1 MAQVFAMG
9 KSVRSVCVALTLGL
23 MGFALAACN
32 SDPDMDITKL
42 GLQSDPPEM
51 LYNQGLAN
59 LNAGKLKEADNKF
72 QAIDKYHPFSE
83 YSRKGLVMSSF
94 VRYRMGQY
102 DDSATAAR
110 RYLSLYP
117 QSEDSDYA
125 QYLLG
130 LSYAKKI
137 RDVTQDQTYS
147 VKTVEVMSKLVEE
160 YPDSEYAPDAR
171 EKIRMAKDQ
180 LAGKEMQVGRYYQER
195 REYLAAIS
203 RYRNVVENYQS
214 TNQIEEALARLV
226 ESYFALGLTT
236 EAETAAAVL
245 GANYPDSQWYAD
257 SYKLLKTNG
266 LEPRENRGSWI
277 SRATKK
283 LILGEET

>member
-1 MAQVFAMG
+1 MG
-9 KSVRSVCVALTLGL
+9 KSVRSVCVAFALGL
-23 MGFALAACN
+23 MGLALAACN

-59 LNAGKLKEADNKF
+59 LNAGKLKEADAKF

-102 DDSATAAR
+102 DESATAAR

-117 QSEDSDYA
+117 QSEDADYA

-147 VKTVEVMSKLVEE
+147 VKTIEAMSQLIEE
-160 YPDSEYAPDAR
+160 HPDSEYVPDAR
-171 EKIRMAKDQ
+171 EKLRMAKDQ

-203 RYRNVVENYQS
+203 RYRKVVEDYQS

-257 SYKLLKTNG
+257 SYKLLTTNG
-266 LEPRENRGSWI
+266 LQPRENRGSWI